1 MRTIAIGILIIAFAH
16 GGAAAQTAG
25 EQAQIVRDFQQRVA
39 DYARQHQCLDL
50 FPEAVNAATP
60 APRIFTAPVAMVF
73 RQVIARAL
81 ADRDGH
87 PGAGH
92 QHSGPFI
99 VGAAATQH
107 LAVLQPFPDDKL
119 YEFPGVFAEALP
131 LLPEPLEY
139 RLVGHDLVLRDRE
152 SNRVVG
158 VLREAVGTAYI
169 VR

>member
-1 MRTIAIGILIIAFAH
+1 MRTIATGILIVVLAH

-39 DYARQHQCLDL
+39 DYTQQHQCLAL

-60 APRIFTAPVAMVF
+60 APRIFTLPVAMVF
-73 RQVIARAL
+73 RQLMVHAL
-81 ADRDGH
+81 AERDGVAAVS
-87 PGAGH
+87 GAGA
-92 QHSGPFI
+92 SE
-99 VGAAATQH
+99 H
-107 LAVLQPFPDDKL
+107 LAVLQPFPDSQL
-119 YEFPGVFAEALP
+119 YEFPRVFADALP

-139 RLVGHDLVLRDRE
+139 RLVGHDLVVRDRE

-158 VLREAVGTAYI
+158 VLREAVGTAYTV